1 MASYMEGEG
10 SLTYVP
16 ALTSTAGHLQSKS
29 RTEIQTLYPCA
40 FLFSFA
46 FLWELLLL
54 HLLLS
59 CLKFNFLSGKL
70 PPYSDAGLGKD
81 LTCSSSILH
90 ACVFMLLTNTLQGR
104 GKKGRQVADVY
115 GMCTLSFS
123 LLCYPEYWV
132 LSRIVHYSLAYWEL
146 DLTHSENINCEWS
159 SGYA

>member
-1 MASYMEGEG
+1 MASCMEGEG
-10 SLTYVP
+10 SLTYVL

-90 ACVFMLLTNTLQGR
+90 ACVFMLLTNTLQG
-104 GKKGRQVADVY
+104 GGERQTGCRCVWNVHLILQF
-115 GMCTLSFS
+115 TLLPRILSF
-123 LLCYPEYWV
+123 
-132 LSRIVHYSLAYWEL
+132 I
-146 DLTHSENINCEWS
+146 
-159 SGYA
+159 